1 MEDKN
6 QSIDLTFLGTG
17 TSTGVPVVAC
27 QCDVCTS
34 NNKKDKRLRT
44 SALLKIGDKT
54 IVIDCGP
61 DFRMQ
66 MLNNAVSDIDAILFT
81 HAHRDHIAG
90 LDDIRGYNYI
100 LNKKIDVFA
109 TREVFASL
117 NEQFPY
123 IFNNTR
129 YFGAPQIN
137 ENLISHQPFDVYG
150 VKVTPIKV
158 WHHKM
163 EVLGFRIK
171 DFTYITD
178 ASEIPAKEMDKIKG
192 SRIVVI
198 NALRKSH
205 HVSHLS
211 LDEAIEIIKTINPEK
226 AYITHMSHFI
236 GKHEE
241 VEKDLPS
248 NVFLAYDNLNIK
260 IDSNG

>member
-1 MEDKN
+1 MDETNKDIKV
-6 QSIDLTFLGTG
+6 TFLGTG

-34 NNKKDKRLRT
+34 VDSKDKRLRT
-44 SALLKIGDKT
+44 SALLETEGKKV
-54 IVIDCGP
+54 VIDCGP

-66 MLNNAVSDIDAILFT
+66 MLNNDITDIDAILFT

-90 LDDIRGYNYI
+90 LDDIRGFNYI
-100 LNKKIDVFA
+100 LNKRIDVFA

-123 IFNNTR
+123 VFNDTR

-137 ENLISHQPFDVYG
+137 EQLIGHQPFNLYG
-150 VKVTPIKV
+150 MEVIPIRV
-158 WHHKM
+158 WHSKM

-178 ASEIPAKEMDKIKG
+178 ASEIPAEEMEKIKG
-192 SRIVVI
+192 SKVLVI

-205 HVSHLS
+205 HVSHFS
-211 LDEAIEIIKTINPEK
+211 LDEAIEVINKINPET
-226 AYITHMSHFI
+226 AYLIHMSHFI
-236 GKHEE
+236 GKHAAL
-241 VEKDLPS
+241 EKNLPA
-248 NVFLAYDNLNIK
+248 NIHLAYDNLQITV
-260 IDSNG
+260 D